1 MCKWFNKWIVVVAI
15 ALNLLATAAIA
26 AFGEFAGSLLR

>member
-15 ALNLLATAAIA
+15 ALNFLATAAIA